1 MVETFSVD
9 VLRPLP
15 LGEGWGE
22 GLDGHNN
29 PFVSSCPTLR
39 PSPLA
44 PLPAGEGNSEP
55 SLLHELTAR
64 ATERRRH
71 RRLKREAVNDQSV
84 HNVAPNQHQHGD
96 CIFVADRL
104 DH

>member
-1 MVETFSVD
+1 MFFALSLWERVGVRAWTATTTLLFLL
-9 VLRPLP
+9 VLR
-15 LGEGWGE
+15 
-22 GLDGHNN
+22 
-29 PFVSSCPTLR
+29 FA

-64 ATERRRH
+64 ATGRRRH
-71 RRLKREAVNDQSV
+71 RRFEHQAIGNQRV

>member
-1 MVETFSVD
+1 MFFVLSLWERVGVRVWTATTTLLFLL
-9 VLRPLP
+9 VLR
-15 LGEGWGE
+15 
-22 GLDGHNN
+22 
-29 PFVSSCPTLR
+29 FA

-71 RRLKREAVNDQSV
+71 RRLEREAVNDQSV